1 MSETCRERDVNATP
15 TELRSAL
22 RRKLLSIVHPDPA
35 PIGELVIPVPSLV
48 HRESRGCALL
58 LEVGSESLNVE
69 EIVTD
74 IRARYPNLN
83 VVLLRLNDELRNLP
97 CEFGTGALRLL
108 AAHKSPVAR
117 AASISRWN
125 SLRSPSL
132 DQAVASSDN
141 ARQAASSDDP
151 SCPARERRD

>member
-1 MSETCRERDVNATP
+1 MSEIFRERDVNATP

-35 PIGELVIPVPSLV
+35 PIGELVIPVASLL
-48 HRESRGCALL
+48 HRESRGCAFL
-58 LEVGSESLNVE
+58 LEVGSESLNME
-69 EIVTD
+69 EFVTE

-83 VVLLRLNDELRNLP
+83 VVVLRLNDELKNLP
-97 CEFGTGALRLL
+97 CECDTGALRLL
-108 AAHKSPVAR
+108 AARKSPVAR

-132 DQAVASSDN
+132 DQVVASSDN

-151 SCPARERRD
+151 SCPGRERRD